1 MQCLV
6 LERLDHRQAA
16 DIAVGLSRNGKRG
29 AAEVVVPL
37 TRAAARGSRVGAGV
51 AVLRAACVAQAG
63 EARSRLDVTREE
75 DGVRE
80 QRGLLGVQIDAAAD
94 RPRAVAGERELDREP
109 VRGNARVRVGARD
122 QTQRQAG
129 VE

>member
-6 LERLDHRQAA
+6 LERLDRRQAA

-51 AVLRAACVAQAG
+51 AVIPV
-63 EARSRLDVTREE
+63 
-75 DGVRE
+75 
-80 QRGLLGVQIDAAAD
+80 
-94 RPRAVAGERELDREP
+94 EP
-109 VRGNARVRVGARD
+109 VTVGPSAATD
-122 QTQRQAG
+122 PLGLPVSVKVSVAVPLPATVLSPLPMTALPEPSLS
-129 VE
+129 VSE